1 MTVTY
6 TLAYFSVL
14 LITAAKMT
22 DCDKHSSLLRL
33 KLLAHFSLVLIMPEK
48 SFKVGDVRFV
58 AALNYNPESL
68 VDVKSPYLS
77 FADLSFKSPV
87 A

>member
-1 MTVTY
+1 MTY

-22 DCDKHSSLLRL
+22 DCDKHSSLLQL
-33 KLLAHFSLVLIMPEK
+33 MLLVHFSFVLIMLEK

-58 AALNYNPESL
+58 AALNYKPESL
-68 VDVKSPYLS
+68 VDVKSPYMS
-77 FADLSFKSPV
+77 FPDLFFKSPV